1 MSTTTSRPPVPRDIQ
16 RARWAVSLL
25 FLTNGAIFAN
35 LLPRYPAIKDGLG
48 LSNAEFGVAVAAFP
62 LGAIVAG
69 LAAGLLIRRFRSSR
83 VAVVGTIIT
92 GLGVLTAGVAP
103 SWALLAAGLFLAGAM
118 DAITDVAQNSHGLRV
133 QRRYG
138 RSILNSFH
146 AAWSVGAV
154 IGGLMGGAAAGLGI
168 PTPVHLSVSAALFCV
183 VALLSYRSM
192 LAGPEPTDESEAAD
206 AEASD
211 TSAADGRAAG
221 TGAADGGAADG
232 RAAGT
237 SATSAEATSTAAAE
251 EARVESNPSVAS
263 VAAVAG
269 RSALRFGTV
278 AVLAALVLVSMGAA
292 IVEDAGNTWAAV
304 YLSGSLGASI
314 TIASLGFVSL
324 AGMQLIGRLVGDVMV
339 DRLGQRTVARIG
351 GVLVAVGTGLA
362 LAFPSIPGT
371 IIGFGA
377 AGFGVATLIPGAMHA
392 ADQLPGFRRG
402 TGLTLLSWLM
412 RLGFLFSPP
421 LVGLI
426 ADATSLRWG
435 LLVMP
440 AAGVIVL
447 LLAGVLARRVPHGAA
462 VHDPRA

>member
-1 MSTTTSRPPVPRDIQ
+1 MSTTTSRPRPPVPRDVR

-25 FLTNGAIFAN
+25 FLTNGALFAN
-35 LLPRYPAIKDGLG
+35 LLPRYPAIKAGLG
-48 LSNAEFGVAVAAFP
+48 LSNAEFGLAVAAFP

-69 LAAGLLIRRFRSSR
+69 LAAGMLIRRFRSSR
-83 VAVVGTIIT
+83 VAVVGTVVT
-92 GLGVLTAGVAP
+92 AFGVLAAGVSP
-103 SWALLAAGLFLAGAM
+103 SWALLAAGLFVAGSM

-168 PTPVHLSVSAALFCV
+168 PTPAHLAVSGAVFCV
-183 VALLSYRSM
+183 VAVVSYRWM
-192 LAGPEPTDESEAAD
+192 LAGPETTDESED
-206 AEASD
+206 AEA
-211 TSAADGRAAG
+211 AAG
-221 TGAADGGAADG
+221 
-232 RAAGT
+232 
-237 SATSAEATSTAAAE
+237 AE
-251 EARVESNPSVAS
+251 EARVESDPSVAS

-278 AVLAALVLVSMGAA
+278 AVLAALVLVSMSAA

-304 YLSGSLGASI
+304 YLSGSLDASV

-324 AGMQLIGRLVGDVMV
+324 AGMQLVGRLVGDVMV

-351 GVLVAVGTGLA
+351 GVLVAVGMGLA

-371 IIGFGA
+371 IVGLGA

-435 LLVMP
+435 LLIMP
-440 AAGVIVL
+440 VAGATVL
-447 LLAGVLARRVPHGAA
+447 LLAGVLARRVPHAVAA
-462 VHDPRA
+462 TAVEPAPRD

>member
-1 MSTTTSRPPVPRDIQ
+1 MSTTTSRPRPPVPRDVR

-25 FLTNGAIFAN
+25 FLTNGALFSN

-48 LSNAEFGVAVAAFP
+48 LSNAEFGLAVAAFP

-69 LAAGLLIRRFRSSR
+69 LAAGMLIRRFRSSR
-83 VAVVGTIIT
+83 VAVVGTVVT
-92 GLGVLTAGVAP
+92 AFGVLAAGVSP
-103 SWALLAAGLFLAGAM
+103 SWALLAAGLFVAGSM

-168 PTPVHLSVSAALFCV
+168 PTPAHLSVSGAVFCV
-183 VALLSYRSM
+183 VAVVSYRWM
-192 LAGPEPTDESEAAD
+192 LAGPEPTDESED
-206 AEASD
+206 AEA
-211 TSAADGRAAG
+211 AAG
-221 TGAADGGAADG
+221 
-232 RAAGT
+232 
-237 SATSAEATSTAAAE
+237 AE
-251 EARVESNPSVAS
+251 EARVESDPSVAS

-278 AVLAALVLVSMGAA
+278 AVLAALVLVSMSAA

-304 YLSGSLGASI
+304 YLSGSLDASV

-324 AGMQLIGRLVGDVMV
+324 AGMQLVGRLVGDVMV

-351 GVLVAVGTGLA
+351 GVLVAVGMGLA

-371 IIGFGA
+371 IVGLGA

-435 LLVMP
+435 LLIMP
-440 AAGVIVL
+440 VAGAIVL
-447 LLAGVLARRVPHGAA
+447 LLAGVLARRVPHAVAA
-462 VHDPRA
+462 EPAPRD

>member
-1 MSTTTSRPPVPRDIQ
+1 MSTTTSRPRPPVPRDVR

-25 FLTNGAIFAN
+25 FLTNGALFAN
-35 LLPRYPAIKDGLG
+35 LLPRYPAIKAGLD

-69 LAAGLLIRRFRSSR
+69 LAAGMLIRRFRSSR
-83 VAVVGTIIT
+83 VAVVGTVVT
-92 GLGVLTAGVAP
+92 AFGVLAAGVSP
-103 SWALLAAGLFLAGAM
+103 SWALLAAGLFVAGSM

-168 PTPVHLSVSAALFCV
+168 PTPAHLAVSGAVFCV
-183 VALLSYRSM
+183 VAVVSYRWM
-192 LAGPEPTDESEAAD
+192 LAGPEPTDESED
-206 AEASD
+206 AEA
-211 TSAADGRAAG
+211 AAG
-221 TGAADGGAADG
+221 
-232 RAAGT
+232 
-237 SATSAEATSTAAAE
+237 AE
-251 EARVESNPSVAS
+251 EARVESDPSVAS

-278 AVLAALVLVSMGAA
+278 AVLAALVLVSMSAA

-304 YLSGSLGASI
+304 YLSGSLDASV

-324 AGMQLIGRLVGDVMV
+324 AGMQLVGRLVGDVMV

-351 GVLVAVGTGLA
+351 GVLVAVGMGLA

-371 IIGFGA
+371 IVGLGA

-435 LLVMP
+435 LLIMP
-440 AAGVIVL
+440 VAGAIVL
-447 LLAGVLARRVPHGAA
+447 LLAGVLARRVPHAVAA
-462 VHDPRA
+462 TAVEPAPRD

>member
-206 AEASD
+206 AEASG

-221 TGAADGGAADG
+221 TGAANAA
-232 RAAGT
+232 
-237 SATSAEATSTAAAE
+237 ATSTAAAE